1 MRGTASITTTIERM
15 PDSKQQLESFRSE
28 FSSEF
33 AAFDSAWRSALTS
46 SIPLI
51 DKMIG
56 YLTDQ
61 RGKGLR
67 PLICFLSARVYGTP
81 TPATIQSA
89 LVMELLHSATLI
101 HDDVVDNSDTRRGF
115 ASLKAVWG
123 NKISVLFGD
132 FLLARSLE
140 ATIEMR
146 KQEALSVLSEIA
158 SRMGK
163 GQLHEAAISKD
174 LNCSEEEYTKMISDK
189 TAALISGAIRLG
201 VLTTGPDTLSL
212 EQWKLFGES
221 LGIAFQ
227 IRDDIL
233 DYTGRSGLLGK
244 PVGGDIKDSKITL
257 PLIYAFQNAGDTA
270 ASGVLGRFRAGLKRR
285 DIKDIVQFVVENNG
299 IELAQKRAEAYANQ
313 AIVILETETPAGHAR
328 DRLKEFVR
336 FSVEREY

>member
-1 MRGTASITTTIERM
+1 MSDT
-15 PDSKQQLESFRSE
+15 KQQLEAFRAECTNE
-28 FSSEF
+28 FIEF
-33 AAFDSAWRSALTS
+33 EAGWKDALTS

-67 PLICFLSARVYGTP
+67 PLICFLSAKVYGEP
-81 TPATIQSA
+81 SASTIQSA

-132 FLLARSLE
+132 FLLARSLA
-140 ATIEMR
+140 ATIELHR
-146 KQEALSVLSEIA
+146 QEALAVLSEIA
-158 SRMGK
+158 KRMAK
-163 GQLHEAAISKD
+163 GQLHEAAIARD
-174 LNCSEEEYTKMISDK
+174 LNGSEAEYIEMISDK

-201 VLTTGPDTLSL
+201 VLTTSGPDVPL
-212 EQWKLFGES
+212 EQWKAFGEA

-233 DYTGRSGLLGK
+233 DYSGRSGLLGK
-244 PVGGDIKDSKITL
+244 PTAGDIKDSKITL
-257 PLIYAFQNAGDTA
+257 PLIYALQNAGETN
-270 ASGVLGRFRAGLKRR
+270 ASGIVGRIRGGLKRR
-285 DIKDIVQFVVENNG
+285 DIKDIVAFVTDHGG
-299 IELAQKRAEAYANQ
+299 IDAAQKRADDYANQ
-313 AIVILETETPAGHAR
+313 AQHILETNAPAGPAR
-328 DRLKEFVR
+328 DRLSQFVQ
-336 FSVEREY
+336 FVVTREY